1 MHEHSNISVLDLF
14 RFDSLRTL
22 TLVSLVLHYFA
33 AFQFIAPE
41 IAIRNYSLSIYTNGV
56 VIGLAEVFGSI
67 LCYFIIDHFARK
79 KVIYITQTICIA
91 TSVPVFIFFA
101 CSDGNCPMAT
111 KILQIAG
118 LFIFRFAATVAYN

>member
-1 MHEHSNISVLDLF
+1 MF
-14 RFDSLRTL
+14 RYKSLRTL
-22 TLVSLVLHYFA
+22 TIVSLVLHYA
-33 AFQFIAPE
+33 TSFQFVAPE
-41 IAIRNYSLSIYTNGV
+41 ISIRSYSLSIYTNG
-56 VIGLAEVFGSI
+56 IIMGLAELAGSI

-79 KVIYITQTICIA
+79 KVIYITQSICIA